1 VFRTEEVKSHI
12 TCISSHLLNMDDLD
26 SNLRSY
32 YLQLEQV
39 DAALTSDPSNDE
51 LEKLKIDLQE
61 VIDLTKEL
69 LAQQAGSAESDG
81 KGPADWKVGEKCLAP
96 WSQDRTGRLYEAV
109 IEEIHPD
116 GKVSVGF
123 PTHYE
128 MMGEMTSIS
137 HLKSLDSSY
146 KPPVRDSSAPSSSAK
161 RIAPKESLAERK
173 IALQKQK
180 EYLKKRK
187 QKKQARVQEQ
197 EQEREKEK
205 KKWLNFSHKKGL
217 MNKKKSIFASPET
230 VDGRVGIGTCGVSGK
245 PMTEFSAADKWRK
258 GWTK

>member
-1 VFRTEEVKSHI
+1 
-12 TCISSHLLNMDDLD
+12 
-26 SNLRSY
+26 
-32 YLQLEQV
+32 LEQV

-51 LEKLKIDLQE
+51 LAKLRIDLQE

-69 LAQQAGSAESDG
+69 LTQQAGSSSESELR
-81 KGPADWKVGEKCLAP
+81 DWKVGDKCLAP

-109 IEEIHPD
+109 IEEVHPD

-123 PTHYE
+123 PGHNSGEITHL
-128 MMGEMTSIS
+128 SN
-137 HLKSLDSSY
+137 LKSLDSSY
-146 KPPVRDSSAPSSSAK
+146 KPPVRETSTSSSSVK
-161 RIAPKESLAERK
+161 RVAPKESLAERK
-173 IALQKQK
+173 QALLKQK

>member
-1 VFRTEEVKSHI
+1 
-12 TCISSHLLNMDDLD
+12 MADDLH
-26 SNLRSY
+26 SNLQSY

-39 DAALTSDPSNDE
+39 DAALTSDAANEE
-51 LEKLKIDLQE
+51 LIKLKSDLQE

-69 LAQQAGSAESDG
+69 IQQSEASETDA
-81 KGPADWKVGEKCLAP
+81 KDWKTGDKCLAP
-96 WSQDRTGRLYEAV
+96 WSQDKTGRFYEAV
-109 IEEIHPD
+109 IEEVHPD

-123 PTHYE
+123 PAFSL
-128 MMGEMTSIS
+128 GEMTHVSQ
-137 HLKSLDSSY
+137 LKSLDSSY
-146 KPPVRDSSAPSSSAK
+146 KHKSSTRDSSSAGSSAK
-161 RIAPKESLAERK
+161 RVAPKESLAERK
-173 IALQKQK
+173 QALLKQK

-197 EQEREKEK
+197 EQEREKDK

-245 PMTEFSAADKWRK
+245 PMTEFSSGEKWRK